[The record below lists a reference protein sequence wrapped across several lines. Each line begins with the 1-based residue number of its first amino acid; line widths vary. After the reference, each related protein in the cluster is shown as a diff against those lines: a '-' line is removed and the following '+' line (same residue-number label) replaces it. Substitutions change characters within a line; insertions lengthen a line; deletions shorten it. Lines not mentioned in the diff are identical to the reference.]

1 MGEFKSGTL
10 KSGGSGKKV
19 TNPKQAIAIALSEA
33 NAMNQGGMMQN
44 PVMQRPMF
52 QNPMQ
57 RQGLGIMAG
66 VAPVQGYENGGSVQE
81 EEDLLDKVKGQFEKT
96 PEGSGMN
103 LRDLT
108 DFFIVDPE
116 DEYDVAMAAAT
127 AGLMGF
133 PPAAAAAALTR
144 MGYKG
149 KKLYDKVNKLK
160 QLQDNIAKPS
170 EGAGLTKTVTKPIG
184 SVMAAREI
192 EDAVEDP
199 TQFVEDYYEI
209 GRDAAETGKL
219 LYDNRELLGEM
230 ALEELKDSEVLQQ
243 QNMIGPFSDFRG
255 MADGGIASI
264 PVYMDDGG
272 EAKKTKKKSKKGLGI
287 EALKNKLK
295 DLVNKG
301 KIEIEDAEEVLG
313 TTTKTKPRVRVDASG
328 QVVDFDK
335 PTITRRQ
342 EAAARRKADSEK
354 KPPPESPK
362 QPESTTK
369 PKDADKPKD
378 DQEKQATETSTAT
391 SDKDVSA
398 SQQAADD
405 IVFDN
410 KKRGNIITQNPKTA
424 GVIATLPITA
434 PIAAGIVDEFAG
446 TDIATPTREAAGD
459 AVDLVTEGLG
469 RIVEGGYRGSTGEEL
484 GENKTAVP
492 ADFVGPP
499 LPPNY
504 IAPSADALKFRRE
517 ILEQLRYESKPNVA
531 AVAGTQ
537 TQPNVQAQEEVQ
549 ERKKVLPGF
558 RPFGGKIARALLGE
572 DEAFGGDRGAID
584 FMRSGDPEGRSFMD
598 NVMSTLSDP
607 RTRYQLSQAAKATEG
622 FVPRNF
628 ATDMEE
634 AGQAYDDMVAQRDYL
649 KAQTRDV
656 DKTDTEKLVDY
667 YVDSVAAKNPDLTE
681 EQLASLR
688 TGMNMSLFKSSRDAA
703 ELAAKLE
710 ILSLVPNAAIT
721 SEMYE
726 RLAQGSIDQNLLDMI
741 SGDVTQ

>member
-81 EEDLLDKVKGQFEKT
+81 EEDLLDQVKGQFEKT

-209 GRDAAETGKL
+209 GQDAAETGKL

-287 EALKNKLK
+287 QALKDKLK

-410 KKRGNIITQNPKTA
+410 KKRGNIITRNPKKA
-424 GVIATLPITA
+424 GLIFTSPITA

-446 TDIATPTREAAGD
+446 TDIATPTREARGD
-459 AVDLVTEGLG
+459 AVDFVTEGLG
-469 RIVEGGYRGSTGEEL
+469 RIAEGGYRGSTGEEL
-484 GENKTAVP
+484 GGEPTPPTMPQNPGINYSNLTRPP
-492 ADFVGPP
+492 APP
-499 LPPNY
+499 
-504 IAPSADALKFRRE
+504 ASA
-517 ILEQLRYESKPNVA
+517 QPNVA

-537 TQPNVQAQEEVQ
+537 AQEEEQ
-549 ERKKVLPGF
+549 ERRKVMPGF
-558 RPFGGKIARALLGE
+558 RPFGGTIARALLGE

-656 DKTDTEKLVDY
+656 DRTDTEKLIDY
-667 YVDSVAAKNPDLTE
+667 YIDSLKEADP
-681 EQLASLR
+681 
-688 TGMNMSLFKSSRDAA
+688 NMSDEEASNKRLKLNSLFQRQGASAA
-703 ELAAKLE
+703 QMET
-710 ILSLVPNAAIT
+710 ILTIFDNVPNAETAQAIFDKLNIDP
-721 SEMYE
+721 SLPNAVSQI
-726 RLAQGSIDQNLLDMI
+726 LA
-741 SGDVTQ
+741 GDD

>member
-1 MGEFKSGTL
+1 MR
-10 KSGGSGKKV
+10 
-19 TNPKQAIAIALSEA
+19 
-33 NAMNQGGMMQN
+33 
-44 PVMQRPMF
+44 RPMF
-52 QNPMQ
+52 QTPQQ
-57 RQGLGIMAG
+57 RAGSGIMAG
-66 VAPVQGYENGGSVQE
+66 VAPVQGYENGGSVPEYTPKFLRE
-81 EEDLLDKVKGQFEKT
+81 EEDLLDQLRGQFEKT

-127 AGLMGF
+127 AGLMAF
-133 PPAAAAAALTR
+133 PPAAAATALAR

-149 KKLYDKVNKLK
+149 KKLYDKVSRLK
-160 QLQDNIAKPS
+160 QLQDKIAKPS
-170 EGAGLTKTVTKPIG
+170 ERAGLTKTVTKPIG
-184 SVMAAREI
+184 SVMAAREL

-209 GRDAAETGKL
+209 GQDVGETGKI

-230 ALEELKDSEVLQQ
+230 ALEELKNSEALQQ
-243 QNMIGPFSDFRG
+243 ENMIGPFSDFRG

-272 EAKKTKKKSKKGLGI
+272 EAKKTKKKSKKGLGL
-287 EALKNKLK
+287 EALKDKLIN
-295 DLVNKG
+295 LVNRG
-301 KIEIEDAEEVLG
+301 KIEIKDAEEVLE
-313 TTTKTKPRVRVDASG
+313 TTTKTKPKVRVGADG
-328 QVVDFDK
+328 QVIDFDK

-342 EAAARRKADSEK
+342 EAAARRKADAET
-354 KPPPESPK
+354 KPPPGPK
-362 QPESTTK
+362 PPESTTK
-369 PKDADKPKD
+369 PKDADKPEKD

-391 SDKDVSA
+391 SDKNVDA

-410 KKRGNIITQNPKTA
+410 KSDKGIFRRNKGK
-424 GVIATLPITA
+424 IATGVLTA
-434 PIAAGIVDEFAG
+434 PFTVPIAAGIVDEFAG
-446 TDIATPTREAAGD
+446 TDMATPTREAAGD

-484 GENKTAVP
+484 GGEPT
-492 ADFVGPP
+492 PP
-499 LPPNY
+499 TMPQNPGINY
-504 IAPSADALKFRRE
+504 SDLTRPSAPSA
-517 ILEQLRYESKPNVA
+517 PA
-531 AVAGTQ
+531 ASA
-537 TQPNVQAQEEVQ
+537 QPNVSAVAATQAQEEEQ
-549 ERKKVLPGF
+549 ERRKVLPGF
-558 RPFGGKIARALLGE
+558 RPFGGKIAKALLGE

-584 FMRSGDPEGRSFMD
+584 FIRSEDSEGRSFMD
-598 NVMSTLSDP
+598 NVMNTLSDP
-607 RTRYQLSQAAKATEG
+607 RMRYQLSQAAKATEG

-634 AGQAYDDMVAQRDYL
+634 AGQAYDDMVAKRDYL
-649 KAQTRDV
+649 EAQTRDV

-667 YVDSVAAKNPDLTE
+667 YVDSVAAKNPDMTE

-726 RLAQGSIDQNLLDMI
+726 KLAQGSVDQELLDMI
-741 SGDVTQ
+741 GGN

>member
-1 MGEFKSGTL
+1 MR
-10 KSGGSGKKV
+10 
-19 TNPKQAIAIALSEA
+19 
-33 NAMNQGGMMQN
+33 
-44 PVMQRPMF
+44 RPMF
-52 QNPMQ
+52 QNPQQ
-57 RQGLGIMAG
+57 RARSGIMAG
-66 VAPVQGYENGGSVQE
+66 VVPVQGFDDGGEAYAYTPEFQSSEDFMGALGDKDRE
-81 EEDLLDKVKGQFEKT
+81 ELLSQVRGQFEKT
-96 PEGSGMN
+96 PEGSGLN

-127 AGLMGF
+127 AGLMAF
-133 PPAAAAAALTR
+133 PPAAAATALAR

-149 KKLYDKVNKLK
+149 KKLYDKVSRLK
-160 QLQDNIAKPS
+160 QLQDKMRTPKD
-170 EGAGLTKTVTKPIG
+170 GASLTKTVTKPIG
-184 SVMAAREI
+184 SVMAAREL

-199 TQFVEDYYEI
+199 TQFVEDYY
-209 GRDAAETGKL
+209 GYGQDAAEISKI
-219 LYDNRELLGEM
+219 LYDNREGLTRLG
-230 ALEELKDSEVLQQ
+230 LEELKDSEALQQ
-243 QNMIGPFSDFRG
+243 ENMIGPFSDFRG

-272 EAKKTKKKSKKGLGI
+272 EPKKSRKFIDPKKKSKIGLGI
-287 EALKNKLK
+287 TALKDKLK
-295 DLVNKG
+295 NLVNRG
-301 KIEIEDAEEVLG
+301 KIEIEDAEDVLG
-313 TTTKTKPRVRVDASG
+313 TTAGTKPKVRVNAETG
-328 QVVDFDK
+328 EVVDFDQ
-335 PTITRRQ
+335 PTITRR
-342 EAAARRKADSEK
+342 EANARRRADAET
-354 KPPPESPK
+354 KPPPEPK
-362 QPESTTK
+362 PPESTTTK
-369 PKDADKPKD
+369 PKDADKPKDDKPKDDKPKD

-391 SDKDVSA
+391 SDKDVDA

-410 KKRGNIITQNPKTA
+410 KKRGNIITRNPYKTIG
-424 GVIATLPITA
+424 GVIALPTA
-434 PIAAGIVDEFAG
+434 VPIAAGIVDEFAG
-446 TDIATPTREAAGD
+446 TDMATPAREASD
-459 AVDLVTEGLG
+459 KVVDFVEEGLG
-469 RIVEGGYRGSTGEEL
+469 RIVEGGYEGYTGKEL

-517 ILEQLRYESKPNVA
+517 ILEQQRDESKPNVA

-537 TQPNVQAQEEVQ
+537 TQPNVQAQEEEQ
-549 ERKKVLPGF
+549 ERRKVLPGF
-558 RPFGGKIARALLGE
+558 RPFGGKIARALLGD

-584 FMRSGDPEGRSFMD
+584 FIRSEDSEGRSFMD
-598 NVMSTLSDP
+598 NVMNTLSDP
-607 RTRYQLSQAAKATEG
+607 RMRYQLSQAAKATEG

-649 KAQTRDV
+649 EAQTRDV

-726 RLAQGSIDQNLLDMI
+726 KLAQGSVDQELLDMI
-741 SGDVTQ
+741 GGN

>member
-1 MGEFKSGTL
+1 
-10 KSGGSGKKV
+10 
-19 TNPKQAIAIALSEA
+19 
-33 NAMNQGGMMQN
+33 
-44 PVMQRPMF
+44 MF
-52 QNPMQ
+52 QTPQQ
-57 RQGLGIMAG
+57 RAGSGIMAG
-66 VAPVQGYENGGSVQE
+66 VAPVQGYENGGSVPEYTPKFLRE
-81 EEDLLDKVKGQFEKT
+81 EEDLLDQVKGQFEKT

-127 AGLMGF
+127 AGLMAF
-133 PPAAAAAALTR
+133 PPAAAATALAR

-149 KKLYDKVNKLK
+149 KKLYDKVSKLK
-160 QLQDNIAKPS
+160 QLQDKIAKPS
-170 EGAGLTKTVTKPIG
+170 ERAGLTKTVTKPIG
-184 SVMAAREI
+184 SVMAAREL

-209 GRDAAETGKL
+209 GQDAAEIGEL
-219 LYDNRELLGEM
+219 LYDNREDLTRLG
-230 ALEELKDSEVLQQ
+230 LEELKDSEALQQ
-243 QNMIGPFSDFRG
+243 ENMIGPFSDFRG

-287 EALKNKLK
+287 KALKDKLK

-342 EAAARRKADSEK
+342 EAAARRKANAET
-354 KPPPESPK
+354 KPPPEPK
-362 QPESTTK
+362 PPESTTK

-410 KKRGNIITQNPKTA
+410 KKRGNIITRNPLISLLGGVGLAPGVA
-424 GVIATLPITA
+424 GV
-434 PIAAGIVDEFAG
+434 VDKYAG
-446 TDIATPTREAAGD
+446 TEIGPIVREGYKSG
-459 AVDLVTEGLG
+459 LETLGEG
-469 RIVEGGYRGSTGEEL
+469 VSAFTSGYTGEP
-484 GENKTAVP
+484 GEEPTPPTMPQNSGINYSDLTRPP
-492 ADFVGPP
+492 APP
-499 LPPNY
+499 
-504 IAPSADALKFRRE
+504 ASA
-517 ILEQLRYESKPNVA
+517 QPNVA

-537 TQPNVQAQEEVQ
+537 TQPNVQAQEEEQ
-549 ERKKVLPGF
+549 ERRKVLPGF

-584 FMRSGDPEGRSFMD
+584 FIRSEDSEGRSFMD
-598 NVMSTLSDP
+598 NVMNTLSDP
-607 RTRYQLSQAAKATEG
+607 RMRYQLSQAAKATEG

-634 AGQAYDDMVAQRDYL
+634 AGQAYDDMIAKRDYL
-649 KAQTRDV
+649 EAQTRDV

-681 EQLASLR
+681 DQLASLR

>member
-1 MGEFKSGTL
+1 
-10 KSGGSGKKV
+10 
-19 TNPKQAIAIALSEA
+19 
-33 NAMNQGGMMQN
+33 
-44 PVMQRPMF
+44 MF
-52 QNPMQ
+52 QTPQQ
-57 RQGLGIMAG
+57 RAGSGIMAG
-66 VAPVQGYENGGSVQE
+66 VAPVQGYENGGSVPEYTPKFLRE
-81 EEDLLDKVKGQFEKT
+81 EEDLLDQLRGQFEKT
-96 PEGSGMN
+96 PEGSGLN

-127 AGLMGF
+127 AGLMAF
-133 PPAAAAAALTR
+133 PPAAAATALAR

-149 KKLYDKVNKLK
+149 KKLYDKVSRLK
-160 QLQDNIAKPS
+160 QLQDKIAKPS
-170 EGAGLTKTVTKPIG
+170 ERAGLTKTVTKPIG
-184 SVMAAREI
+184 SVMAAREL

-209 GRDAAETGKL
+209 GQDVGETGKI

-230 ALEELKDSEVLQQ
+230 ALEELKNSEALQQ
-243 QNMIGPFSDFRG
+243 ENMIGPFSDFRG

-272 EAKKTKKKSKKGLGI
+272 EAKKTKKKSKKGLGL
-287 EALKNKLK
+287 EALKDKLIN
-295 DLVNKG
+295 LVNRG
-301 KIEIEDAEEVLG
+301 KIEIKDAEEVLE
-313 TTTKTKPRVRVDASG
+313 TTTKTKPKVRVGADG
-328 QVVDFDK
+328 QVIDFDK

-342 EAAARRKADSEK
+342 EAAARRKADAET
-354 KPPPESPK
+354 KPPPGPK
-362 QPESTTK
+362 PPESTTK
-369 PKDADKPKD
+369 PKDADKPEKD

-410 KKRGNIITQNPKTA
+410 KKRGNIITRNPKTA

-446 TDIATPTREAAGD
+446 TDMATPAREASD
-459 AVDLVTEGLG
+459 KVVDFFTEGLG
-469 RIVEGGYRGSTGEEL
+469 RIAEGGYRGATGEEL

-517 ILEQLRYESKPNVA
+517 ILEQQRDESKPNVS

-537 TQPNVQAQEEVQ
+537 VQEEEQ
-549 ERKKVLPGF
+549 ERRKVLPGF

-584 FMRSGDPEGRSFMD
+584 FIRSEDSEGRSFMD

-607 RTRYQLSQAAKATEG
+607 RMRYQLSQAAKATEG

-649 KAQTRDV
+649 EAQTRDV
-656 DKTDTEKLVDY
+656 DRTDTEKLVDY
-667 YVDSVAAKNPDLTE
+667 YID
-681 EQLASLR
+681 SLR
-688 TGMNMSLFKSSRDAA
+688 EADPDMSNEEASKFRLELNSLFQKQNLDAA
-703 ELAAKLE
+703 QMQT
-710 ILSLVPNAAIT
+710 ILTIFENVPNAAT
-721 SEMYE
+721 
-726 RLAQGSIDQNLLDMI
+726 AQSIFDKLNIDP
-741 SGDVTQ
+741 SVTTAIANILRGRGQV